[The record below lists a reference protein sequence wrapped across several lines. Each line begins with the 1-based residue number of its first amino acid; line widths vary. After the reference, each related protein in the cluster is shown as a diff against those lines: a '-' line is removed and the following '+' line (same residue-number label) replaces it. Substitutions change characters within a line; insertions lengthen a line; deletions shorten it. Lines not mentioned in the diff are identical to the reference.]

1 MSNSI
6 LGYFLRSPTRV
17 SVKAVHGVSLD
28 TWHSKQ
34 IQDDNAV
41 VRFPMTGSC
50 MANQYM
56 PSGVAT

>member
-1 MSNSI
+1 MSNLI

-28 TWHSKQ
+28 TWHKQ

-41 VRFPMTGSC
+41 ARFPMTGSC

-56 PSGVAT
+56 PSRVAT